1 MQRISYIDSVKG
13 FSILLIV
20 LGHIIPNSGLK
31 TWIYTFHVPIFLIIS
46 GILIAEKCKKSQKI
60 EVKKQFFK
68 LIYPYITF
76 SFAVLI
82 KDIIKN
88 ILENKAIING
98 IFINDFIK
106 TLTLEGYGTLW
117 FLPILFF
124 AEVIASSILAKQNN
138 FKVDNTYKL
147 IILLI
152 IIYIL
157 RPLNYFNYI
166 TKILIAAFFLIA
178 GYLFRSIDLLFSKKL
193 NAIILFLILIAFIP
207 LSLINGKVD
216 MHYSIYN
223 NLLLYI
229 LISLIN
235 SMLVIL
241 FFKNFN
247 YQFKLLKFFGENS
260 LIVMITHSI
269 LPVITICSLHKK
281 FFNKPIISDLI
292 TFAFCIAIEIL
303 IVFIIKKYF
312 YFMFNFKKSLRKD
325 K

>member
-147 IILLI
+147 IKNVLI
-152 IIYIL
+152 IV
-157 RPLNYFNYI
+157 
-166 TKILIAAFFLIA
+166 IANASFIFFPF
-178 GYLFRSIDLLFSKKL
+178 LFFISF
-193 NAIILFLILIAFIP
+193 IIL
-207 LSLINGKVD
+207 
-216 MHYSIYN
+216 
-223 NLLLYI
+223 
-229 LISLIN
+229 
-235 SMLVIL
+235 
-241 FFKNFN
+241 
-247 YQFKLLKFFGENS
+247 
-260 LIVMITHSI
+260 
-269 LPVITICSLHKK
+269 
-281 FFNKPIISDLI
+281 
-292 TFAFCIAIEIL
+292 
-303 IVFIIKKYF
+303 
-312 YFMFNFKKSLRKD
+312 
-325 K
+325 